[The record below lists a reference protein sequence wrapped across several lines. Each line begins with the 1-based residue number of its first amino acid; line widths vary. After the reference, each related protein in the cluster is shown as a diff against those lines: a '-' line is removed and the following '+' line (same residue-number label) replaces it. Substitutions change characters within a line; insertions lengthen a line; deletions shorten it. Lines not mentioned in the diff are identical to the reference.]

1 MELPVRN
8 ASGQVVGTIEV
19 SDAVFG
25 VPMNKA
31 LVHQALVIYQANRRQ
46 GTHNTRTRGEVSG
59 GGRKPW
65 PQKYTGRARQGS
77 IRSPQW
83 RHGGVAFGPKPR
95 DHRLKLPRKMR
106 HLALKCVLSEKA
118 RAGKLILVDD
128 LSLPE
133 PSTKAMIQRLRDLGV
148 SKSVLVVTRDP
159 ERNVV
164 LSSRNLEKVGTLP
177 VSLINAAEL
186 LRRDTIIMTVDAVR
200 RAEELWSVEKP
211 RRKVKVGQ
219 A

>member
-1 MELPVRN
+1 
-8 ASGQVVGTIEV
+8 
-19 SDAVFG
+19 
-25 VPMNKA
+25 
-31 LVHQALVIYQANRRQ
+31 
-46 GTHNTRTRGEVSG
+46 
-59 GGRKPW
+59 
-65 PQKYTGRARQGS
+65 
-77 IRSPQW
+77 
-83 RHGGVAFGPKPR
+83 
-95 DHRLKLPRKMR
+95 
-106 HLALKCVLSEKA
+106 
-118 RAGKLILVDD
+118 
-128 LSLPE
+128 
-133 PSTKAMIQRLRDLGV
+133 
-148 SKSVLVVTRDP
+148 VVTRDP

>member
-133 PSTKAMIQRLRDLGV
+133 PSTKTMIQRLRDLGV